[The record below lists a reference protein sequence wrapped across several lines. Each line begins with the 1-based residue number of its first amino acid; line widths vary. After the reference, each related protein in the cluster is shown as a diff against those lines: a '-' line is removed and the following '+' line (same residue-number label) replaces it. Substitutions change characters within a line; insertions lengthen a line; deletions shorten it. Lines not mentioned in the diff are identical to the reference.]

1 MPTAPSSR
9 PRTRKTTPV
18 ALAAAGTLVAAVSAA
33 SSLLGA
39 SSAFAAP
46 RTAQH
51 KAMVAKA
58 TIAKAMVTKAM
69 VTKAGE
75 APPRAKVAIS
85 ETGSTLLYPLFQL
98 WAPAYHKHYPNI
110 TITPQ
115 GTGSGTG
122 ISDAEAGSIDIG
134 ASDAYLSPT
143 DFAQYRGIM
152 NVPLAIS
159 AQMVNYNVKGVP
171 ASTHL
176 KLDGGV
182 LAAIYEGHITNWDDP
197 HIKSLNPGVKL
208 PNEKIVALHRSDSS
222 GDTFIFSTYLSDSN
236 PGGWGKSIGYGTSI
250 SFPSISNALAEEGNG
265 GMVTGCEKTPGC
277 IAYIGISY
285 KHETDSGHLG
295 EAMLQNRSGTFHLP
309 VATTIISEAG
319 AAYEQTPPDEALSLV
334 YDGARGGYPIINYEY
349 AIIPPTERNAA
360 TAQAVKALLYWAID
374 PKGGS
379 SPSFLDQVRFQPL
392 PTSIARLSAAQIA
405 KVKG

>member
-1 MPTAPSSR
+1 MPTAKSSR
-9 PRTRKTTPV
+9 PRARKATPA
-18 ALAAAGTLVAAVSAA
+18 ALAAAGALVTAVSAA

-39 SSAFAAP
+39 SSALAAP
-46 RTAQH
+46 RAVQP
-51 KAMVAKA
+51 KALA
-58 TIAKAMVTKAM
+58 TKALA
-69 VTKAGE
+69 TKAAE
-75 APPRAKVAIS
+75 TPPKAKVAIS

-122 ISDAEAGSIDIG
+122 ISDAEGGSINIG

-143 DFAQYRGIM
+143 DFAQYPGIM
-152 NVPLAIS
+152 NIPLAIS

-176 KLDGGV
+176 TLDGGV
-182 LAAIYEGHITNWDDP
+182 LAAIYEGRITNWDDP

-236 PGGWGKSIGYGTSI
+236 PGGWGKSVGYGTSI
-250 SFPSISNALAEEGNG
+250 SFPAISNALAEEGNG
-265 GMVTGCEKTPGC
+265 GMVTGCERTPGC

-285 KHETDSGHLG
+285 KHETDAGYLG

-309 VATTIISEAG
+309 VAATIISEAG

-349 AIIPPTERNAA
+349 AIIPPKEHNAT
-360 TAQAVKALLYWAID
+360 TAQAVKGLLYWAID

-379 SPSFLDQVRFQPL
+379 SPSFLDQVGFEPL
-392 PTSIARLSAAQIA
+392 PASIAQLSAAQIA
-405 KVKG
+405 KIKG

>member
-1 MPTAPSSR
+1 M
-9 PRTRKTTPV
+9 
-18 ALAAAGTLVAAVSAA
+18 
-33 SSLLGA
+33 
-39 SSAFAAP
+39 
-46 RTAQH
+46 
-51 KAMVAKA
+51 
-58 TIAKAMVTKAM
+58 
-69 VTKAGE
+69 
-75 APPRAKVAIS
+75 
-85 ETGSTLLYPLFQL
+85 
-98 WAPAYHKHYPNI
+98 NI
-110 TITPQ
+110 
-115 GTGSGTG
+115 
-122 ISDAEAGSIDIG
+122 
-134 ASDAYLSPT
+134 
-143 DFAQYRGIM
+143 
-152 NVPLAIS
+152 PLAIS

-182 LAAIYEGHITNWDDP
+182 LAAIYEGRITNWDDP

-285 KHETDSGHLG
+285 KHETDAGYLG

-309 VATTIISEAG
+309 VAATIISEAG

-349 AIIPPTERNAA
+349 AIIPPKEHNAT

-379 SPSFLDQVRFQPL
+379 SPSFLDQVGFQPL
-392 PTSIARLSAAQIA
+392 PTSIAQLSAAQIA

>member
-1 MPTAPSSR
+1 MATAETSR
-9 PRTRKTTPV
+9 RTGRKASPW
-18 ALAAAGTLVAAVSAA
+18 ALAATGALVAAVSAA
-33 SSLLGA
+33 GGVLGA
-39 SSAFAAP
+39 GSAFAANRP
-46 RTAQH
+46 AAH
-51 KAMVAKA
+51 KTV
-58 TIAKAMVTKAM
+58 VTKA
-69 VTKAGE
+69 AD
-75 APPRAKVAIS
+75 APPSAKVALS

-98 WAPAYHKHYPNI
+98 WATAYHKMYSNI

-122 ISDAEAGSIDIG
+122 ISDAEGGSINIG
-134 ASDAYLSPT
+134 ASDAYLSTT
-143 DFAQYRGIM
+143 DFAQYPGIM
-152 NVPLAIS
+152 NIPLAIS

-182 LAAIYEGHITNWDDP
+182 LAAIYEGRITNWNDP
-197 HIKSLNPGVKL
+197 HIKSLNPGVNL

-236 PGGWGKSIGYGTSI
+236 PSGWGKSIGFGTSI

-265 GMVTGCEKTPGC
+265 GMVTGCDKTPGC

-285 KHETDSGHLG
+285 QKETQSGHLG

-309 VATTIISEAG
+309 VASTIVSEAG

-334 YDGARGGYPIINYEY
+334 YDGAKGGYPIINYEY
-349 AIIPPTERNAA
+349 AIIPPKEPNAA
-360 TAQAVKALLYWAID
+360 TAQAVKALLSWAID
-374 PKGGS
+374 TKGGS
-379 SPSFLDQVRFQPL
+379 SMSFLNQVGFQPL
-392 PTSIARLSAAQIA
+392 PASIVQLSAAQIA
-405 KVKG
+405 KIKG